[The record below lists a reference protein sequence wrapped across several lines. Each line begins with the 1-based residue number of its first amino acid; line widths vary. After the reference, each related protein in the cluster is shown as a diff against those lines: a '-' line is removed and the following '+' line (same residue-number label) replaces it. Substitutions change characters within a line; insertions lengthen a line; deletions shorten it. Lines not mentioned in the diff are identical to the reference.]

1 MSNMD
6 SHSRDR
12 EPFAN
17 YWRKAV
23 EEAEIAPSDSVW
35 SLITKSLDILKY
47 RHRAQIYR
55 LVAAIAVLIT
65 ISVSIQSQWL
75 GTDPYSGNFY
85 LSQNGDQ
92 NLSNDTSLLIG
103 PRTASD
109 RLYFLDSKEKYA
121 NSEHPKLVKKSSSL
135 VMDKKI
141 LRLDKKEYHFLD
153 KNSVDKKIITPI
165 LASYP
170 LLFLKK
176 SLIIERDHL
185 WAGINFGGSSF
196 NPNYELINAGDM
208 LSAGG
213 LNQGFLTD
221 QEGRVTSLNE
231 NMLVGINRKIEV
243 NLGMT
248 IKDRFVLEGGLQY
261 VQTELVQE
269 SNFMVETISY
279 PTSRPVQNPSLIAE
293 NTSKGVKKMQEI
305 AYTNTETELQ
315 NRIDFASVPLRAGF
329 IFLDQRLSLRVNAGL
344 VTNFYLGNIHRS
356 LDDPTFLA
364 EFTTSGNSLYRN
376 ISFSGQTGMSLGYR
390 LLQNI
395 DVTFEPNYTQSFQS
409 ITRSYVGFSSIPNG
423 FGVMAGVRYNFN

>member
-17 YWRKAV
+17 HWRKAV

-47 RHRAQIYR
+47 RHRAQIYS

-65 ISVSIQSQWL
+65 IIVSIQSQWL
-75 GTDPYSGNFY
+75 GSDPYSGNFY
-85 LSQNGDQ
+85 LSQNEVQ
-92 NLSNDTSLLIG
+92 NSLNDTSLLIG

-176 SLIIERDHL
+176 SLIIERTIY
-185 WAGINFGGSSF
+185 GQ
-196 NPNYELINAGDM
+196 ELILVD
-208 LSAGG
+208 LH
-213 LNQGFLTD
+213 LTPIM
-221 QEGRVTSLNE
+221 N
-231 NMLVGINRKIEV
+231 
-243 NLGMT
+243 
-248 IKDRFVLEGGLQY
+248 
-261 VQTELVQE
+261 
-269 SNFMVETISY
+269 
-279 PTSRPVQNPSLIAE
+279 
-293 NTSKGVKKMQEI
+293 
-305 AYTNTETELQ
+305 
-315 NRIDFASVPLRAGF
+315 
-329 IFLDQRLSLRVNAGL
+329 
-344 VTNFYLGNIHRS
+344 
-356 LDDPTFLA
+356 
-364 EFTTSGNSLYRN
+364 
-376 ISFSGQTGMSLGYR
+376 
-390 LLQNI
+390 
-395 DVTFEPNYTQSFQS
+395 
-409 ITRSYVGFSSIPNG
+409 
-423 FGVMAGVRYNFN
+423 

>member
-17 YWRKAV
+17 HWRKAM
-23 EEAEIAPSDSVW
+23 EEVEIAPSDSVW
-35 SLITKSLDILKY
+35 SLIAKSLDVLKY
-47 RHRAQIYR
+47 RHRAQTYG

-109 RLYFLDSKEKYA
+109 RLYFLDLKEVYS

-135 VMDKKI
+135 AMNKKI
-141 LRLDKKEYHFLD
+141 LSLDKKEYQLLD
-153 KNSVDKKIITPI
+153 NNSIDKKTITPI

-176 SLIIERDHL
+176 NLRIEKDHL
-185 WAGINFGGSSF
+185 WAGINIGGSSF
-196 NPNYELINAGDM
+196 NPNYEMINAGDM

-213 LNQGFLTD
+213 LNQGFLRD
-221 QEGRVTSLNE
+221 QEGKVTSLNE

-261 VQTELVQE
+261 VQTELVQQ

-279 PTSRPVQNPSLIAE
+279 PTSMPAQNPSVVAE
-293 NTSKGVKKMQEI
+293 NTNKGVQKAQEI
-305 AYTNTETELQ
+305 AYTNTETELK

-356 LDDPTFLA
+356 LDDPTPLA
-364 EFTTSGNSLYRN
+364 EFTTSDNSLYRN
-376 ISFSGQTGMSLGYR
+376 ISFSGQTGVSLGYR

-409 ITRSYVGFSSIPNG
+409 ITRSYMGFSSVPNG

>member
-1 MSNMD
+1 MD
-6 SHSRDR
+6 RHSRDR

-17 YWRKAV
+17 HWRKAV
-23 EEAEIAPSDSVW
+23 EEAELAPSASVW
-35 SLITKSLDILKY
+35 SLIAKSLDILKY
-47 RHRAQIYR
+47 RHRAQIYG
-55 LVAAIAVLIT
+55 LLAAIAVLIT

-85 LSQNGDQ
+85 FSQNGVQ
-92 NLSNDTSLLIG
+92 NSLNDTSLLIG

-109 RLYFLDSKEKYA
+109 RLYFLDLKEKHA
-121 NSEHPKLVKKSSSL
+121 NSEHPKLVKKSSL
-135 VMDKKI
+135 LAMDKKI
-141 LRLDKKEYHFLD
+141 LRLDKKEYQLLD
-153 KNSVDKKIITPI
+153 KNSVDKKTIIPI

-170 LLFLKK
+170 MLFLKK
-176 SLIIERDHL
+176 SLIIKKDHL

-196 NPNYELINAGDM
+196 NPNYEIINAGNM

-221 QEGRVTSLNE
+221 QEGTLTSLNE

-261 VQTELVQE
+261 VQTELVQQ
-269 SNFMVETISY
+269 SNFMIETIFY
-279 PTSRPVQNPSLIAE
+279 PTSRPVQNPSVIAE
-293 NTSKGVKKMQEI
+293 NMNKGVQKTQEI
-305 AYTNTETELQ
+305 AYTNTETELK

-356 LDDPTFLA
+356 LDDPTPLA
-364 EFTTSGNSLYRN
+364 EFTTSNNSLYRN

-409 ITRSYVGFSSIPNG
+409 ITRSYMGFSSIPNG

>member
-6 SHSRDR
+6 SHSSDR

-17 YWRKAV
+17 HWRKAM
-23 EEAEIAPSDSVW
+23 EEAEITPSDSVW
-35 SLITKSLDILKY
+35 SMIAKSMDVLTY

-65 ISVSIQSQWL
+65 IIVSIQSQWL
-75 GTDPYSGNFY
+75 GSDPYSGNFY
-85 LSQNGDQ
+85 LSQNEVQ
-92 NLSNDTSLLIG
+92 NSLNDTSLLIG

-141 LRLDKKEYHFLD
+141 LRLDKKEHHFLN

-176 SLIIERDHL
+176 SLITERDHL

-248 IKDRFVLEGGLQY
+248 FKERFVLEGGLQY
-261 VQTELVQE
+261 VQTELVQQ

-279 PTSRPVQNPSLIAE
+279 PTSRPVQDPSLIAE

-356 LDDPTFLA
+356 LDDPTLLA

-423 FGVMAGVRYNFN
+423 FVVMAGVIYNFN

>member
-17 YWRKAV
+17 HWRKAV

-65 ISVSIQSQWL
+65 IIVSIQSQWL
-75 GTDPYSGNFY
+75 GSDPYSGNFY
-85 LSQNGDQ
+85 LSQNEVQ
-92 NLSNDTSLLIG
+92 NSLNDTSLLIG

-141 LRLDKKEYHFLD
+141 LRLDKKEHHFLN

-279 PTSRPVQNPSLIAE
+279 PTSRPVQNSSVIAE
-293 NTSKGVKKMQEI
+293 NTSKGVQKMQEI

>member
-1 MSNMD
+1 MD
-6 SHSRDR
+6 RHSRDR

-17 YWRKAV
+17 HWRKAV
-23 EEAEIAPSDSVW
+23 EEAELAPSASVW
-35 SLITKSLDILKY
+35 SLIAKSLDILKY
-47 RHRAQIYR
+47 RHRAQIYG
-55 LVAAIAVLIT
+55 LLAAIAVLIT

-85 LSQNGDQ
+85 FSQNGVQ
-92 NLSNDTSLLIG
+92 NSLNDTSLLIG

-109 RLYFLDSKEKYA
+109 RLYFLDLKEKHA
-121 NSEHPKLVKKSSSL
+121 NSEHPKLVKKSSL
-135 VMDKKI
+135 LAMDKKI
-141 LRLDKKEYHFLD
+141 LRLDKKEYQLLD
-153 KNSVDKKIITPI
+153 KNSVDKKTIIPI

-170 LLFLKK
+170 MLFLKK
-176 SLIIERDHL
+176 SLIIKKDHL

-196 NPNYELINAGDM
+196 NPNYEIINAGNM

-221 QEGRVTSLNE
+221 QEGTLTSLNE

-279 PTSRPVQNPSLIAE
+279 PTSRPVQNSSVIAE
-293 NTSKGVKKMQEI
+293 NTSKGVQKMQEI

-356 LDDPTFLA
+356 LDDPTLLA
-364 EFTTSGNSLYRN
+364 EFTTSDNSLYRN

>member
-17 YWRKAV
+17 HWRKAV

-65 ISVSIQSQWL
+65 IIVSIQSQWL
-75 GTDPYSGNFY
+75 GSDPYSGNFY
-85 LSQNGDQ
+85 LSQNEVQ
-92 NLSNDTSLLIG
+92 NSLNDTSLLIG

-141 LRLDKKEYHFLD
+141 LRLDKKEYHFLN

-176 SLIIERDHL
+176 SLITERDHL

-279 PTSRPVQNPSLIAE
+279 PTSRPVQNPSVIAE
-293 NTSKGVKKMQEI
+293 NTSKGVQKMQEI

-356 LDDPTFLA
+356 LDDPTLLA

>member
-65 ISVSIQSQWL
+65 IIVSIQSQWL
-75 GTDPYSGNFY
+75 GSDPYSGNFY
-85 LSQNGDQ
+85 LSQNEVQ
-92 NLSNDTSLLIG
+92 NSLNDTSLLIG

>member
-1 MSNMD
+1 MPNMD

-17 YWRKAV
+17 HWRKAV
-23 EEAEIAPSDSVW
+23 EEAEIAPSDRVW
-35 SLITKSLDILKY
+35 SLITKSLDVLKY
-47 RHRAQIYR
+47 RHRAQIYG
-55 LVAAIAVLIT
+55 LVAAISVLIT

-85 LSQNGDQ
+85 LSQNRVQ
-92 NLSNDTSLLIG
+92 NSLNDTSLLIG
-103 PRTASD
+103 PRKASD
-109 RLYFLDSKEKYA
+109 RLYFLDLKEVHS
-121 NSEHPKLVKKSSSL
+121 NSEYPKLVKKSSSL
-135 VMDKKI
+135 AMNKKI
-141 LRLDKKEYHFLD
+141 LRLDKKEYQILD
-153 KNSVDKKIITPI
+153 KNSVDKKTITPI

-170 LLFLKK
+170 LFFFTENSITGK
-176 SLIIERDHL
+176 DHL

-196 NPNYELINAGDM
+196 NPNYEIINAGDM
-208 LSAGG
+208 LLAGG
-213 LNQGFLTD
+213 LNQGFLID
-221 QEGRVTSLNE
+221 QEGTVTSLNE

-261 VQTELVQE
+261 VQTELVQQ

-279 PTSRPVQNPSLIAE
+279 PASRPTQNPTAIVE
-293 NTSKGVKKMQEI
+293 NKNKGVQKTQEI
-305 AYTNTETELQ
+305 AYKNTEMELE

-356 LDDPTFLA
+356 LDDPTPLA
-364 EFTTSGNSLYRN
+364 EFTTSDNSLYRN
-376 ISFSGQTGMSLGYR
+376 ISFSGQTGVSLGYR

-409 ITRSYVGFSSIPNG
+409 ITRSYMGFSSVPNG
-423 FGVMAGVRYNFN
+423 FGLMAGVRYNFN

>member
-1 MSNMD
+1 MD

-17 YWRKAV
+17 HWRKAV
-23 EEAEIAPSDSVW
+23 EEAELAPSASVW
-35 SLITKSLDILKY
+35 SLIAKSLDILKY
-47 RHRAQIYR
+47 RHRAQIYG
-55 LVAAIAVLIT
+55 LLAAIAVLIT

-85 LSQNGDQ
+85 FSQNGVQ
-92 NLSNDTSLLIG
+92 NSLNDTSLLIG

-109 RLYFLDSKEKYA
+109 RLYFLDLKEKHA
-121 NSEHPKLVKKSSSL
+121 NSEHPKLVKKSSL
-135 VMDKKI
+135 LAMDKKI
-141 LRLDKKEYHFLD
+141 LRLDKKEYQLLD
-153 KNSVDKKIITPI
+153 KNSVDKKTIIPI

-170 LLFLKK
+170 MLFLKK
-176 SLIIERDHL
+176 SLIIKKDHL

-196 NPNYELINAGDM
+196 NPNYEIINAGNM

-221 QEGRVTSLNE
+221 QEGTLTSLNE

-261 VQTELVQE
+261 VQTELVQQ
-269 SNFMVETISY
+269 SNFMIETIFY
-279 PTSRPVQNPSLIAE
+279 PTSRPVQNPSVIAE
-293 NTSKGVKKMQEI
+293 NMNKGVQKTQEI
-305 AYTNTETELQ
+305 AYTNTETELK

-356 LDDPTFLA
+356 LDDPTPLA
-364 EFTTSGNSLYRN
+364 EFTTSNNSLYRN

-409 ITRSYVGFSSIPNG
+409 ITRSYMGFSSIPNG

>member
-6 SHSRDR
+6 SHSSNR

-17 YWRKAV
+17 HWRKAM
-23 EEAEIAPSDSVW
+23 EEAEITPSDSVW
-35 SLITKSLDILKY
+35 SMIAKSLDVLKY
-47 RHRAQIYR
+47 RHRAQIYG
-55 LVAAIAVLIT
+55 LVAAIAVLIA

-75 GTDPYSGNFY
+75 GIDPYPENIY

-92 NLSNDTSLLIG
+92 NPSNDTSSLIG
-103 PRTASD
+103 PRMASNK
-109 RLYFLDSKEKYA
+109 LYFLDLNEVYS
-121 NSEHPKLVKKSSSL
+121 NSEHLKLGEKSSSL
-135 VMDKKI
+135 AMDRKI
-141 LRLDKKEYHFLD
+141 LSPDKKEYQLLD
-153 KNSVDKKIITPI
+153 KNAIDKRTIAPI

-170 LLFLKK
+170 VFFLKTN
-176 SLIIERDHL
+176 LITDKDHS
-185 WAGINFGGSSF
+185 WAGINIGGSSF
-196 NPNYELINAGDM
+196 NPNYEMINAGDM

-213 LNQGFLTD
+213 LNPGFLRD
-221 QEGRVTSLNE
+221 QGGTVTSLNE

-248 IKDRFVLEGGLQY
+248 IKERFVLEGGLQY
-261 VQTELVQE
+261 VQTELVQQ

-279 PTSRPVQNPSLIAE
+279 PMSMPAQNPSAVAE
-293 NTSKGVKKMQEI
+293 NTNKGVQKTQEI
-305 AYTNTETELQ
+305 AYTNTETELE

-356 LDDPTFLA
+356 LDDPTPLA
-364 EFTTSGNSLYRN
+364 EFTTSDNSLYRN
-376 ISFSGQTGMSLGYR
+376 ISFSGQTGVSLGYR

-395 DVTFEPNYTQSFQS
+395 DVTVEPNYTQSFQS
-409 ITRSYVGFSSIPNG
+409 ITRSYMGFSSVPNG

>member
-1 MSNMD
+1 M
-6 SHSRDR
+6 
-12 EPFAN
+12 
-17 YWRKAV
+17 
-23 EEAEIAPSDSVW
+23 
-35 SLITKSLDILKY
+35 
-47 RHRAQIYR
+47 
-55 LVAAIAVLIT
+55 AAIAVLIT
-65 ISVSIQSQWL
+65 IIVSIQSQWL
-75 GTDPYSGNFY
+75 GSDPYSGNFY
-85 LSQNGDQ
+85 LSQNEVQ
-92 NLSNDTSLLIG
+92 NSLNDTSLLIG

-121 NSEHPKLVKKSSSL
+121 NSEHPKLVKKSSAL

-141 LRLDKKEYHFLD
+141 LRLDKKEYHFLN

-176 SLIIERDHL
+176 SLITERDHL

-279 PTSRPVQNPSLIAE
+279 PTSRPVQNSSVIAE
-293 NTSKGVKKMQEI
+293 NTIKGVQKMQEI

-329 IFLDQRLSLRVNAGL
+329 IFFDQRLSLRVNAGL

-356 LDDPTFLA
+356 LDDPTLLA